1 MWHNMAMI
9 KPTETNLVKVGL
21 AVIKDRKM
29 LMVRNGK
36 HGEVFSTL
44 GGKIEDGEDDMTC
57 LAREVKEEA
66 DTEVIADS
74 LRFLGEFRGAILG
87 KENTFITIRLYEGE
101 LKSEPMP
108 SSEIVEVRYFDST
121 IAQKHLTPASEKIFA
136 WLKEHDYI
144 D

>member
-1 MWHNMAMI
+1 MSGST
-9 KPTETNLVKVGL
+9 TELVKVGL

-29 LMVRNGK
+29 LLVRNGK

-44 GGKIEDGEDDMTC
+44 GGKIEGTEDDMAC

-66 DTEVIADS
+66 STEVIPGS
-74 LRFLGEFRGAILG
+74 LNFLGEFRGAILG
-87 KENTFITIRLYEGE
+87 KENTFITIRLYKGE
-101 LKSEPMP
+101 LKNEPIP

-121 IAQKHLTPASEKIFA
+121 IDQKHLTPASEKIFA
-136 WLKEHDYI
+136 WLKKQEYI

>member
-1 MWHNMAMI
+1 MNN
-9 KPTETNLVKVGL
+9 PTVEITKVGL

-44 GGKIEDGEDDMTC
+44 GGKIEEGESDLEC
-57 LAREVKEEA
+57 LVREVREEA
-66 DTEVIADS
+66 DTEVVESS
-74 LRFLGEFRGAILG
+74 LKFLGEFRGSILG
-87 KENTFITIRLYEGE
+87 QENAFITIRLYLGQLVGE
-101 LKSEPMP
+101 PTP
-108 SSEIVEVRYFDST
+108 SSEIVEVRYFDSS

-136 WLKEHDYI
+136 WLKEQDYI

>member
-1 MWHNMAMI
+1 MSSST
-9 KPTETNLVKVGL
+9 TELVKVGL
-21 AVIKDRKM
+21 AVFKDRKM

-44 GGKIEDGEDDMTC
+44 GGKIEDGEDDITC
-57 LAREVKEEA
+57 LKREVDEEA
-66 DTEVIADS
+66 STEVIADS
-74 LRFLGEFRGAILG
+74 LSFLGEFRGAILG
-87 KENTFITIRLYEGE
+87 RDNTFITIRLYKGE
-101 LKSEPMP
+101 LKGEPVP
-108 SSEIVEVRYFDST
+108 SAEIVEARYFDST